1 MIYLLSID
9 HLHGHLTA
17 GSFRLLLNALIGGA
31 NVLDLLYWIR
41 QANLE
46 IVLSLFLDFSY
57 TIKIAGSF
65 LQKGFLSTQT
75 LSLISRKLCLWR
87 IAKQGSVGEIFSTWR
102 LDPCVSQDKK
112 RKVGWLK
119 SLEKGVLQNNK

>member
-9 HLHGHLTA
+9 HPHGHLTA

-65 LQKGFLSTQT
+65 LQEGFLSMQT
-75 LSLISRKLCLWR
+75 LSLIQKTVFMENCNTRLSRRNL
-87 IAKQGSVGEIFSTWR
+87 FY
-102 LDPCVSQDKK
+102 
-112 RKVGWLK
+112 
-119 SLEKGVLQNNK
+119 LET